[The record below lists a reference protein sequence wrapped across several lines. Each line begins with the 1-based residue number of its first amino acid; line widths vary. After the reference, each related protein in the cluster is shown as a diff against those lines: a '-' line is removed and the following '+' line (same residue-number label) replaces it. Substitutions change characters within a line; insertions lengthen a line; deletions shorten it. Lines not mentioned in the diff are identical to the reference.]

1 MDTQL
6 SLHSRGHIFSKRE
19 SVFTAVA
26 TDCHAEFQF
35 GRLFAQNISSYR
47 APIQFEHCG
56 SGLLTNSD
64 RILFVLFSAGASIE
78 VVLDVGLSRVLSA
91 SKADRLHAAV
101 GREFVLNIFVGT
113 TPLRV
118 CEEHRTGG
126 SILSGQL
133 HCKFVSYTE
142 QGGEYYFVHFFV
154 FKFRHLHLVKR
165 RRNSIIVYSR
175 RGCRESLSC

>member
-1 MDTQL
+1 LGIVRGQPFGRGERLDTQL

-56 SGLLTNSD
+56 SRLLTNSD

-126 SILSGQL
+126 SILRTPL
-133 HCKFVSYTE
+133 LFTA
-142 QGGEYYFVHFFV
+142 GEDVENHY
-154 FKFRHLHLVKR
+154 LVEGK
-165 RRNSIIVYSR
+165 
-175 RGCRESLSC
+175 